1 MAKQW
6 HQLEKLD
13 HKALKKLQ
21 AEREK
26 QKLLA
31 QKAEEQKR
39 IMIVGGIIL
48 SVVII
53 IIAFGIMI
61 SKRSKELA
69 FKEEREKL
77 YISSVIEKVGN
88 PEFRNAALW
97 EPVKDNMQFSE
108 DCSFRTNESDSVTV
122 QLQLN
127 NLIKALGNTEMIVVK
142 PFLAEK
148 ENKVEKE
155 AAELVRGEVTV
166 TIDLDGRDL
175 LEIIAAGVTI
185 SGKSGLFKILYNQDK
200 DYGEVVVK
208 NGLVEVKSQT
218 DEPVKVSGFYKVV
231 FSSRKV
237 QQPVQASVIQY
248 DWR

>member
-26 QKLLA
+26 QKIVA

-39 IMIVGGIIL
+39 VMIVGGIIL
-48 SVVII
+48 AVILI
-53 IIAFGIMI
+53 VIAFGLMI

-69 FKEEREKL
+69 YKEEREKL
-77 YISSVIEKVGN
+77 YISSVAEKVGN
-88 PEFRNAALW
+88 PEFRKIGLW

-108 DCSFRTNESDSVTV
+108 DCSFRTNEADSVTV

-127 NLIKALGNTEMIVVK
+127 NLVKALGNTEMTVLK
-142 PFLAEK
+142 PILAEK

-155 AAELVRGEVTV
+155 VAQLTRGEVTV
-166 TIDLDGRDL
+166 TIDLDGRDM
-175 LEIIAAGVTI
+175 LEIVAAGVTI
-185 SGKSGLFKILYNQDK
+185 SGKSGLFKVLYNQEK

-208 NGLVEVKSQT
+208 NGLVEVKSSS
-218 DEPVKVSGFYKVV
+218 DAPVKVSGFYKVV
-231 FSSRKV
+231 FSSKKV
-237 QQPVQASVIQY
+237 KQPVQASVIQY

>member
-1 MAKQW
+1 M
-6 HQLEKLD
+6 L
-13 HKALKKLQ
+13 
-21 AEREK
+21 
-26 QKLLA
+26 
-31 QKAEEQKR
+31 
-39 IMIVGGIIL
+39 
-48 SVVII
+48 
-53 IIAFGIMI
+53 F
-61 SKRSKELA
+61 RS
-69 FKEEREKL
+69 
-77 YISSVIEKVGN
+77 
-88 PEFRNAALW
+88 
-97 EPVKDNMQFSE
+97 
-108 DCSFRTNESDSVTV
+108 
-122 QLQLN
+122 
-127 NLIKALGNTEMIVVK
+127 NLIKALGNTEMIVVR